1 MSLTAISAK
10 RVRRTWEPEEKA
22 WHDDALEL
30 PWEDVKPSLHKASIF
45 ALKNVFFFSHA
56 TPVQALA
63 LRTLTQQGTSAIV
76 EAPTGSGKTLAFLLP
91 IMERCVRSCEAHVA
105 LHQRPPLCRHVLGV
119 IFSPSRTLAEQT
131 FVVGRNLS
139 ARYPYNIQFVLCD
152 GVVQKPAAV
161 LQHLQRGARGAG
173 TILVTTPRDFDELL
187 PLLEE
192 AQRPAERPTS
202 DERAS
207 LLAQQEKATRQR
219 CLARGS
225 RANPG
230 QQTCGS
236 PDDKVRF
243 HSTIEARFFVVLDEA
258 DLLYNSPEMRHTVQ
272 HFLSTY
278 RRMKQPAT
286 PLPRCDK
293 SATRKRSVLAEESGQ
308 AIPRLWMDFAFVGAT
323 VATSPVLKEYA
334 DRICAECDSTLHML
348 ALRSHDDFVS
358 QLSNRFVVC
367 DAANFLPYLVQLMNL
382 HASKKHFVFFN
393 NFRVLLFVQRLFS
406 ILCQGSRPL
415 LYIAKVFVMYE
426 GMSETARIDQY
437 NQFLTHVCRS
447 YEARKAKKALSEAE
461 KKNQVFTSGWKR
473 DGKVAMGTGA
483 ILLCTNIAAFGLDVR
498 DVDYVYHFEPPAT
511 VQSYIHRVGRVGRM
525 GMKGCSILLLPC
537 NADSSQMGASR
548 ERKTGSTRFHTVTNT
563 KASTAE
569 LHAPRV
575 SADSLPEERR
585 AYVTELGEHSALEE
599 YSIPPF
605 APITSTLRNYIKQD
619 EKTLKL
625 AKRAA
630 ISMCAAPEDASEKA
644 WFNPRLAV
652 RALLLD

>member
-10 RVRRTWEPEEKA
+10 RVRRTFEPEEKG

-30 PWEDVKPSLHKASIF
+30 PWEEVQPALHKASIF

-63 LRTLTQQGTSAIV
+63 LRTLTQQGSSAVV

-131 FVVGRNLS
+131 FVVGRNLAS
-139 ARYPYNIQFVLCD
+139 RYPFNIQFVLCD

-161 LQHLQRGARGAG
+161 LRHLQRGARGAG
-173 TILVTTPRDFDELL
+173 AILVTTPRDFDELL

-192 AQRPAERPTS
+192 AQQSGERGTR
-202 DERAS
+202 DERADC
-207 LLAQQEKATRQR
+207 LAQQSESTRQR
-219 CLARGS
+219 CLAR
-225 RANPG
+225 R
-230 QQTCGS
+230 QQVSSGAEKCRFA
-236 PDDKVRF
+236 DDKVRLY
-243 HSTIEARFFVVLDEA
+243 STTEARFFVVLDEA
-258 DLLYNSPEMRHTVQ
+258 DLLYNSPDMRRTVEQ
-272 HFLSTY
+272 FVSTY
-278 RRMKQPAT
+278 RHVRRPASS
-286 PLPRCDK
+286 PPRRGK
-293 SATRKRSVLAEESGQ
+293 SAAKKQLVTENESGQ
-308 AIPRLWMDFAFVGAT
+308 ASARLWMDFAFVGAT
-323 VATSPVLKEYA
+323 VATSSLLKEYA
-334 DRICAECDSTLHML
+334 DRVCAECDSTLHTL
-348 ALRSHDDFVS
+348 AMRSHDDFVS

-406 ILCQGSRPL
+406 VLCQGTRPL

-426 GMSETARIDQY
+426 GMSEGARIDQY
-437 NQFLTHVCRS
+437 NQFLTHVCRGND
-447 YEARKAKKALSEAE
+447 ARKPRKALSEAE

-473 DGKVAMGTGA
+473 DGKASMGTGA
-483 ILLCTNIAAFGLDVR
+483 IFLCTDIAAFGLDVR

-525 GMKGCSILLLPC
+525 GMRGCSILLLPC
-537 NADSSQMGASR
+537 NADSKQMESSR

-569 LHAPRV
+569 FHAPRIC
-575 SADSLPEERR
+575 ADSLPEEHR
-585 AYVTELGEHSALEE
+585 AYVAELGEHSALEE

-605 APITSTLRNYIKQD
+605 APITSTLRNYIMQD
-619 EKTLKL
+619 DKTLKL

-630 ISMCAAPEDASEKA
+630 ISMCEAPVDKGEKT
-644 WFNPRLAV
+644 WFSPSLAV